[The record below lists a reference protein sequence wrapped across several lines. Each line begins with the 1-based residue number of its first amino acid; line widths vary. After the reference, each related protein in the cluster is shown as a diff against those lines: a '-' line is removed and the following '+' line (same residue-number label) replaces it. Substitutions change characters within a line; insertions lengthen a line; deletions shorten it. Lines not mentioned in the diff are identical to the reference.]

1 MSYSD
6 MFIIA
11 AVAIMFSLI
20 VMSCIDE
27 LKEHLKR

>member
-11 AVAIMFSLI
+11 VVAVMFSLI
-20 VMSCIDE
+20 VMSYIDE
-27 LKEHLKR
+27 LKEHLKK